1 MSASIPPGGQ
11 RRQREYRER
20 RYIEIYN
27 ELIND
32 LLDSSRSGLA
42 LRTPV

>member
-1 MSASIPPGGQ
+1 MPPGGQ
-11 RRQREYRER
+11 RHQREYRER